1 MLINYN
7 QVSVALRKHKSFW
20 FDKLISNG
28 NT

>member
-7 QVSVALRKHKSFW
+7 QVSVALREHKSFW
-20 FDKLISNG
+20 FDKLSNG